1 MTVIAAQPSQV
12 LALARPRSR
21 TLGRFWEGGVFTTLL
36 LCGGFTLFIT
46 ASIISVL
53 FVEAAKFFA
62 LPDVTLREFFFG
74 LEWNPLLG
82 ATKHFGI
89 WPLICGTFLVTGVA
103 MCFALPCGLITAI
116 FLSEYAPRRLR
127 AVLKPALEILAGI
140 PTVVYGFFALTVITP
155 RLQQIWSGVEVY
167 NALSAGLAV
176 GIMCLPIVVSLSE
189 DALQAVPRSLR
200 EGAYGVGGT
209 RFDVSTK
216 IVVPAAL
223 SGIVAAFL
231 LAFARAVGETMI
243 VALAAGNMARL
254 TVNPTESS
262 QTMTAW
268 MVQIFLG
275 DASNFGPEY
284 LSSYA
289 VAAMLFVI
297 TFILTIIGHVIRV
310 RFREAYQ

>member
-1 MTVIAAQPSQV
+1 MTSISAHPARMLSS
-12 LALARPRSR
+12 ARPRSR
-21 TLGRFWEGGVFTTLL
+21 SARRAWEGGVFTTLV
-36 LCGGFTLFIT
+36 LCGGFSVFIT
-46 ASIISVL
+46 AAIIYVL
-53 FVEAAKFFA
+53 FSEAHKFFA
-62 LPDVTLREFFFG
+62 LPDVTYREFFFG

-89 WPLICGTFLVTGVA
+89 WPLISGTFLVTGVA
-103 MCFALPCGLITAI
+103 MLFALPCGLITAI

-127 AVLKPALEILAGI
+127 AVLKPILEVLAGI

-155 RLQQIWSGVEVY
+155 RLQQFWSGVEVY
-167 NALSAGLAV
+167 NALSAGIAV

-189 DALQAVPRSLR
+189 DALQAVPRGLR

-209 RFDVSTK
+209 RFDVSIK
-216 IVVPAAL
+216 IVLPAAL

-254 TVNPTESS
+254 TINPAESS

-289 VAAMLFVI
+289 VAATLFVL